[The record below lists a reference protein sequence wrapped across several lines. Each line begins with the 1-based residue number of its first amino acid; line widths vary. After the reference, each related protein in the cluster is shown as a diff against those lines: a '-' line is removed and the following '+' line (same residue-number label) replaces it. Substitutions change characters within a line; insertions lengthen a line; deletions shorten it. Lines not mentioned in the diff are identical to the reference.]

1 MKSHTGERDY
11 ECNICGK
18 KFLYSYNVIAHVRNV
33 HEKLNK
39 KKNSIPRNAMKMEET
54 EIMMDEI
61 VEEDMFEYE
70 EVCE

>member
-18 KFLYSYNVIAHVRNV
+18 KFLYSYNVVAHIRNV

-39 KKNSIPRNAMKMEET
+39 KKDSKNSSKMEEI
-54 EIMMDEI
+54 IMQEI